1 VRVVAV
7 SAALHIIIMI
17 VLVAAGTAAI
27 RPSLVDVEIVVP
39 AAVTTAPSPP
49 PILERG
55 DGGAEA
61 GEPIAERTPARRIEP
76 ARRLPHVH
84 RQALPAPPLSLP
96 PALPPA
102 AADPETPPRS
112 EALPSEPSA
121 GDETTSGA
129 GSSVGD
135 GDGGGG
141 HGGGDGDGIGA
152 LDLSARPVPLNASTL
167 QTSLYT
173 AEAQR
178 DRVSGDVQLVLTID
192 PLGRVG
198 SAKVRRGLGHGLDEI
213 ATKLALQIR
222 FRPAR
227 DRTGKSTTG
236 TVRWRFHF
244 QPP

>member
-1 VRVVAV
+1 MRVRVVAT
-7 SAALHIIIMI
+7 SAALHIVIVI

-27 RPSLVDVEIVVP
+27 RPSMVDVEIVAPSV
-39 AAVTTAPSPP
+39 VTTAPSPP
-49 PILERG
+49 PILDRG
-55 DGGAEA
+55 HGGAEA
-61 GEPIAERTPARRIEP
+61 GEPIAERTPARRTEP
-76 ARRLPHVH
+76 ARRLPHAQ
-84 RQALPAPPLSLP
+84 RQALPAPPLL
-96 PALPPA
+96 LPPA
-102 AADPETPPRS
+102 AADPEIPSRN
-112 EALPSEPSA
+112 EVDPSEPPA
-121 GDETTSGA
+121 GDENASGA
-129 GSSVGD
+129 GGGVGD
-135 GDGGGG
+135 GDGGAGGG

-152 LDLSARPVPLNASTL
+152 LDRSARPVPLNADTFS
-167 QTSLYT
+167 TSLYT

-178 DRVSGDVQLVLTID
+178 DRVSGDVQLVLTVD

-227 DRTGKSTTG
+227 DRTGKPTTG